1 MTYLYNIVDW
11 FFWIC
16 SLAILLRVLFS
27 WLRPDPHNVI
37 VRLVFQMTEPF
48 LAPLRR
54 FVPTL
59 GGLDITPMV
68 ALMLLEILRTLVMRV
83 LFR

>member
-1 MTYLYNIVDW
+1 MRYLYTLVDW
-11 FFWIC
+11 FFWLL

-27 WLRPDPHNVI
+27 WLRPDPNNAV
-37 VRLVFQMTEPF
+37 VRLIYQMTEPI

-54 FVPTL
+54 YVPAF
-59 GGLDITPMV
+59 GGLDITPMI
-68 ALMLLEILRTLVMRV
+68 ALMLIELARTLVFSI

>member
-1 MTYLYNIVDW
+1 MISLYNIVDW

-27 WLRPDPHNVI
+27 WLRPDPQNVI
-37 VRLVFQMTEPF
+37 VRMVVQVTEPF

-59 GGLDITPMV
+59 GGLDITPMI
-68 ALMLLEILRTLVMRV
+68 ALMLIEVLRMLIMSV